1 MYELRIDRT
10 LKLTHALR
18 LYDGILEP
26 VHAHNWRVS
35 VVVSSEE
42 LDQIGA
48 VMDFNELARIID
60 GVCAP
65 LQGRFL
71 NELPL
76 FKEKNPSS
84 EHVAD
89 YIFLA
94 ITPHLPAGVTLERV
108 TITRTELIDAQ
119 FTRRR

>member
-1 MYELRIDRT
+1 M
-10 LKLTHALR
+10 
-18 LYDGILEP
+18 
-26 VHAHNWRVS
+26 
-35 VVVSSEE
+35 VVTADE

-48 VMDFNELARIID
+48 VMDFNELTRIID
-60 GVCAP
+60 ALCAP

-71 NELPL
+71 NDLPM

-89 YIFLA
+89 YIFDSIA
-94 ITPHLPAGVTLERV
+94 PHLPTKVSLERV

>member
-18 LYDGILEP
+18 LYDGIVEP
-26 VHAHNWRVS
+26 VHEHQWRVS
-35 VVVSSEE
+35 AVVTSGE

-60 GVCAP
+60 AVCAP
-65 LQGRFL
+65 LQGRLL
-71 NELPL
+71 NDLPM

-89 YIFLA
+89 YVFESIA
-94 ITPHLPAGVTLERV
+94 PHLPPNVSLERV
-108 TITRTELIDAQ
+108 TITRTELIDAP